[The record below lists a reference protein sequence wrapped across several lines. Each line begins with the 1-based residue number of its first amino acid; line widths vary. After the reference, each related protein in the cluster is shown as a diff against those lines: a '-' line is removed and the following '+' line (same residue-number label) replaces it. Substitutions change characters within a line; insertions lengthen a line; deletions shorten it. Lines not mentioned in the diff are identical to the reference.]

1 MTDERRKKVARNQAM
16 FRQVNEGIEELNDAF
31 GEMSGEF
38 VVVCEC
44 AEPLCAEQIGISREA
59 YERIRANSAE
69 FILKPGHEAADVEE
83 IIATEAGYVVVEKQQ
98 GEPAVLAQK
107 TDPRH

>member
-1 MTDERRKKVARNQAM
+1 MNDEPTKKVARNQAM
-16 FRQVNEGIEELNDAF
+16 FRQVNERIEDVNDAF

-44 AEPLCAEQIGISREA
+44 ANPSCAEQIAISREA
-59 YERIRANSAE
+59 YERTRANSAQ
-69 FILKPGHEAADVEE
+69 FIVKRGHQAADVEE
-83 IIATEAGYVVVEKQQ
+83 IVATEAEYVVVRKHE
-98 GEPAVLAQK
+98 GEPARVAQQ